1 MKLNWTKDSYKRY
14 SADLGP
20 ISISVYRYGIG
31 PDYKW
36 TVGEIFGNQNLGRNL
51 GFTDMKD
58 AMDAAERIVPVV
70 LRKAQQ
76 AFAKLGGRHGG
87 GTVNGS

>member
-31 PDYKW
+31 PEYRW
-36 TVGEIFGNQNLGRNL
+36 TVGEIFGNQNLGRD
-51 GFTDMKD
+51 FSSTDMKE
-58 AMDAAERIVPVV
+58 AMVEAERLVPIV
-70 LRKAQQ
+70 LRRAQQ
-76 AFAKLGGRHGG
+76 AFAKR
-87 GTVNGS
+87 